1 MARRSGLGRGLDAL
15 IPRTTVDPDAIRE
28 IALDDIAP
36 NPRQPRQSFPEES
49 LQELAESIRTH
60 GIIQPLVVTYSGG
73 KPPYQLVAGERRWR
87 AARLAGL
94 TTVPA
99 LVRDLSPKD
108 AVEIALIEN
117 LQRADLS
124 PLETAAAYRTLI
136 EEFGLTQAEVA
147 ARVGKSR
154 SAIANTLRLLEAPET
169 IQRALAMGDI
179 TEGHARALLSL
190 PDTASQLAALQ
201 EIRQRSLTVRQ
212 TEELVRRWIRE
223 KKPPRRT
230 RSPLSPEIEHVLDA
244 LRSRL
249 RTKVE
254 LRTSSRGGR
263 LIIHYYSAE
272 ELARLIDELLRQAH
286 NDHLV
291 ELG

>member
-36 NPRQPRQSFPEES
+36 NPRQPRQYFSEES

-60 GIIQPLVVTYSGG
+60 GIIQPLVVTYNGG
-73 KPPYQLVAGERRWR
+73 QPPYQLVAGERRWR

-124 PLETAAAYRTLI
+124 PLETATAYRTLI
-136 EEFGLTQAEVA
+136 HEFGLTQAEVA

-154 SAIANTLRLLEAPET
+154 SAIANTLRLLEAPEA

-212 TEELVRRWIRE
+212 TEELVRRWVGE
-223 KKPPRRT
+223 KKSPRRT
-230 RSPLSPEIEHVLDA
+230 SPRLAPEIEHVIDV

-254 LRTSSRGGR
+254 LRTSARGGR
-263 LIIHYYSAE
+263 LIIHYHSAE
-272 ELARLIDELLRQAH
+272 ELARLLDELLRQSH
-286 NDHLV
+286 DDHLA